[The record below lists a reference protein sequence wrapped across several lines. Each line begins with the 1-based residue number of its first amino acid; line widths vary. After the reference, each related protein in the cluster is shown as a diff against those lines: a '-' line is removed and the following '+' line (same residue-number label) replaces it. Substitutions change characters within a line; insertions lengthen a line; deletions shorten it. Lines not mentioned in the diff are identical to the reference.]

1 MFSYIRHSFLHL
13 HNIISPFGRFVKF
26 CVYISILTP
35 TRASGGLDWRAFRN
49 GRLTSWLHQKRSYSL
64 HHGNRS
70 YFQDSKIREKL
81 WAYDSSCV
89 VYPLIEHYNKMPIL
103 AKLLLCQIQLSCRGY
118 FRSSLLKWRTFLHHW
133 YSGSRRG

>member
-1 MFSYIRHSFLHL
+1 MLFWVLYFLTIIILLKFFYIFSSIKNIFLT
-13 HNIISPFGRFVKF
+13 KQ
-26 CVYISILTP
+26 T